1 MTVPSVQPN
10 SAAVSSTTT
19 SSQNTQNTWDL
30 KKIAIIALPII
41 ASLASFVFLP
51 LEIAIIMTAVV
62 TIGAI
67 MCYKRQN
74 APAVA
79 PTQPLNIQAPRK
91 IRDRHIVDSLQA
103 VSGRSVL
110 NFVLQSHEEVAE
122 FCKQYGAQF
131 TDCKIEKGKDP
142 KWPEINIIPKEGK
155 TCDDVLNRLLKI
167 FPGCSVEES

>member
-1 MTVPSVQPN
+1 MSVSTVPPN
-10 SAAVSSTTT
+10 FAAVSSTTA

-41 ASLASFVFLP
+41 AALASFVFLP
-51 LEIAIIMTAVV
+51 LEMAIVMTAVV

-67 MCYKRQN
+67 VCYKRQN

-79 PTQPLNIQAPRK
+79 PTQPLNIQAPRI
-91 IRDRHIVDSLQA
+91 IRTQYIIDSLQA

-122 FCKQYGAQF
+122 FYKQYGAQF
-131 TDCKIEKGKDP
+131 ADCKIEKGKDP

-167 FPGCSVEES
+167 FPGSLVEES